1 MQQRVAAPGP
11 PIDLRTVE
19 AAVQARRKK
28 AAFNWEAV
36 RQKAAAD
43 EKAALHERYRQED
56 MLACALKSL
65 GIHDL
70 KFASDPKSK
79 AQMWD
84 EFERC
89 VTRAPVPAV
98 EPFVERMLCSEP
110 LIYKNNIFDNS
121 FVYGSRMCDEAQ
133 RTTGAAVRA
142 AVVEVD

>member
-19 AAVQARRKK
+19 ALRER
-28 AAFNWEAV
+28 AAANWEAV

-56 MLACALKSL
+56 IIACARNGLGMSETKFLPHPKSL
-65 GIHDL
+65 TD
-70 KFASDPKSK
+70 
-79 AQMWD
+79 MWA

-89 VTRAPVPAV
+89 VTLAPVPAV

-110 LIYKNNIFDNS
+110 LVYKNNIFDNS

-133 RTTGAAVRA
+133 RSTGAAVRA